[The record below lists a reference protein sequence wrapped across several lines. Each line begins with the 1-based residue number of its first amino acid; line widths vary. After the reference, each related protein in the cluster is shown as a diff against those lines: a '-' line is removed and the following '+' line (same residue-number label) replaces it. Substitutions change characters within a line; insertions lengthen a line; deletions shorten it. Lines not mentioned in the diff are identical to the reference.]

1 MMKMASMRT
10 SKSPSAIE
18 KVAYALSKADV
29 FLDLNGTNR
38 PYYEANIEQET
49 KAQIHFGPYIFPC
62 KVFYHKPHNQEKL
75 VFFGRQESQ
84 RHPKHLAEIK
94 NSIVD
99 ILSQNCYLEPLYKEI
114 NVSSGVLNLHFE
126 EGIYSEIPRLL
137 SAYICGKVLYSEP
150 LAAPFISGQYYI
162 PLGSK
167 VTFNTEEIYTN
178 ISKTFVQNFSFSQFL
193 TEQAV

>member
-1 MMKMASMRT
+1 M
-10 SKSPSAIE
+10 
-18 KVAYALSKADV
+18 
-29 FLDLNGTNR
+29 
-38 PYYEANIEQET
+38 
-49 KAQIHFGPYIFPC
+49 
-62 KVFYHKPHNQEKL
+62 
-75 VFFGRQESQ
+75 
-84 RHPKHLAEIK
+84 
-94 NSIVD
+94 D

-150 LAAPFISGQYYI
+150 LAAPFISGQHYI

-178 ISKTFVQNFSFSQFL
+178 ISKTFVQNFSLSPNRGRHGSKEAENNCSISISTLHHAHGAIRL
-193 TEQAV
+193 TLYKL